1 MIRTSLFRT
10 PLLGAALAT
19 AALVAT
25 GPAMADITIE
35 VRAPADAATLVAE
48 VTAAARAICVDA
60 RTAGEIEDVDA
71 CVTAVVR
78 AVAEESGNHDLMA
91 HVNGSEPAQAQPQ
104 PVRQAALG
112 N

>member
-10 PLLGAALAT
+10 
-19 AALVAT
+19 ALVAAAVVAA
-25 GPAMADITIE
+25 GPAMADVTIE

-48 VTAAARAICVDA
+48 VSEAARAICVDA
-60 RTAGEIEDVDA
+60 RAAGEIEDVDA
-71 CVTAVVR
+71 CVTAVVQ
-78 AVAEESGNHDLMA
+78 AVAEESGNDALLA
-91 HVNGSEPAQAQPQ
+91 HVNGTQPTEAQPQ